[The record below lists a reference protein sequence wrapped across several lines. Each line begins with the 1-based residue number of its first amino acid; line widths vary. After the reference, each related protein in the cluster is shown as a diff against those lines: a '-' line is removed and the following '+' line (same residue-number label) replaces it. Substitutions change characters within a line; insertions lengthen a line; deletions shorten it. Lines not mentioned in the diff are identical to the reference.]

1 MTKSTTPL
9 RGTTLAIYFENSRSA
24 AAYSYPN
31 ICMIYYLPPND
42 SKLSIIDMTDAVSS
56 VANCGKIQIMSY
68 NVLVM
73 NTSKQEVT
81 HSKSYVNTFNDS
93 TPL

>member
-1 MTKSTTPL
+1 MTTSTTPSH
-9 RGTTLAIYFENSRSA
+9 GTTLATYFRNYRWDAVS
-24 AAYSYPN
+24 SYPN

-56 VANCGKIQIMSY
+56 VATYGRIQIMYY

-73 NTSKQEVT
+73 NASKQEVT
-81 HSKSYVNTFNDS
+81 HSKYYVNTFNDS

>member
-9 RGTTLAIYFENSRSA
+9 HGTTSAIYFKNSRSA
-24 AAYSYPN
+24 AASNYQN
-31 ICMIYYLPPND
+31 LCMIYYLPPND

-56 VANCGKIQIMSY
+56 VANCGRIQIMYY

-73 NTSKQEVT
+73 NTSKHEVT
-81 HSKSYVNTFNDS
+81 HSKYYVNTFNDS

>member
-1 MTKSTTPL
+1 MIPL
-9 RGTTLAIYFENSRSA
+9 RGTTLVIYFENSRLA
-24 AAYSYPN
+24 AASSYQN

-42 SKLSIIDMTDAVSS
+42 SKLLIIDMTDDVSS
-56 VANCGKIQIMSY
+56 VASCGRTQIMSY

-81 HSKSYVNTFNDS
+81 HSKSYVHTFNDS